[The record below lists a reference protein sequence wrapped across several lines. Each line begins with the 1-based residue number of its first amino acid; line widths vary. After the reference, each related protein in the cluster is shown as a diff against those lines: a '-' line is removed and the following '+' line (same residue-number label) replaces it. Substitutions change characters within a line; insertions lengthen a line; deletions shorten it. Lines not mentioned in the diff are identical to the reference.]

1 MELFSY
7 IPFVPDRKTVMRRLG
22 SQKAV
27 FPAELDHEIDALLKS
42 AESVFTVKGKAIAVP
57 AHVSAD
63 GILYINET
71 QIESKQLAKLL
82 IGSAEAYLMCA
93 SIPKREVDK
102 INEAISAGQGLKAL
116 VYDAYASE
124 FVDGALD
131 VIIARKNASL
141 KRTGRHLTHHRFS
154 AGYGDL
160 DIKYQQVFYNMLDMG
175 TLGVEL
181 NEQFLLSPEKSVI
194 AVAGVE

>member
-27 FPAELDHEIDALLKS
+27 FPAELEHEIDALLKS
-42 AESVFTVKGKAIAVP
+42 AASSFTVKGKAVAVP
-57 AHVSAD
+57 ARISSE

-71 QIESKQLAKLL
+71 PIESKQLAKLL
-82 IGSAEAYLMCA
+82 NGSTEAYLMCA
-93 SIPKREVDK
+93 SIPRREVEQ
-102 INEAISAGQGLKAL
+102 INEAIGKGEGLKAL

-131 VIIARKNASL
+131 VIIARKNAAL

-160 DIKYQQVFYNMLDMG
+160 DIKYQKVFYDILDMA
-175 TLGVEL
+175 TLDVAL